1 MNNQSTSRRRR
12 HDDNIAYGDK
22 LDACLSND
30 RKTWVYTKCNGTIA
44 YRLCNKGASPL
55 DAAEIASTIYFDLM
69 DRSVGDVFPR
79 GIPQVDAEWMAFL
92 KSESEYAFLSYY
104 RSSWRHPTSSLDAPI
119 VDDGSGDDDDRS
131 AMTLKDLVP
140 DDSENEYASRP
151 DVRLEQG
158 HVRAAVS
165 LICRR
170 RNYKPMTRRVVEKVF
185 LDDESVADVAI
196 RCHVM
201 ANNVSAIKFR
211 FLAALRHDGP
221 AVLAELERLSE

>member
-1 MNNQSTSRRRR
+1 MNNQTTSRRRR
-12 HDDNIAYGDK
+12 HDNKVAYCDK
-22 LDACLSND
+22 LDACLSDD
-30 RKTWVYTKCNGTIA
+30 RKAWIYARCKGTIA

-55 DAAEIASTIYFDLM
+55 D
-69 DRSVGDVFPR
+69 VGDVFPR
-79 GIPQVDAEWMAFL
+79 GIPQADAEWMAFL

-119 VDDGSGDDDDRS
+119 VDDGSGDDDDRL
-131 AMTLKDLVP
+131 AMTLKDLIP

-185 LDDESVADVAI
+185 LDDESVADVAT